1 MSLHL
6 SKCHIVGN
14 HMSRLIWLL
23 VGFHPATQSVQVHL
37 LIILAKGSDR
47 RKKSI
52 ALSVPLF
59 SGAEPFVHI
68 W

>member
-1 MSLHL
+1 
-6 SKCHIVGN
+6 
-14 HMSRLIWLL
+14 MSRLIWLL
-23 VGFHPATQSVQVHL
+23 VGFHPATRSVQVHL
-37 LIILAKGSDR
+37 LIILAKGSGR